1 MHIIPV
7 LCDGEC
13 PEWTMIEM
21 QGELERKG
29 AIDPDQEF
37 SVGQLRL
44 SKTVSLLCHALWP
57 SSHSLCMNRNSC
69 PGRRQAFIGHCRASS
84 FLSCCLAQRA
94 DTVELTIG
102 YHLLEGKMVDL
113 KKPFA
118 ILEKQSTPVDVD
130 AMEEDG
136 SPQCNTEYKV
146 EHPFM
151 LITWHRVYMLR

>member
-1 MHIIPV
+1 
-7 LCDGEC
+7 
-13 PEWTMIEM
+13 MIEM

-37 SVGQLRL
+37 PVGQLRL
-44 SKTVSLLCHALWP
+44 SKT
-57 SSHSLCMNRNSC
+57 
-69 PGRRQAFIGHCRASS
+69 
-84 FLSCCLAQRA
+84 RA

-136 SPQCNTEYKV
+136 VVQCNTEYKV
-146 EHPFM
+146 VGVIRRKCLFKNRPRAI
-151 LITWHRVYMLR
+151 ITKPEPAVRKQH